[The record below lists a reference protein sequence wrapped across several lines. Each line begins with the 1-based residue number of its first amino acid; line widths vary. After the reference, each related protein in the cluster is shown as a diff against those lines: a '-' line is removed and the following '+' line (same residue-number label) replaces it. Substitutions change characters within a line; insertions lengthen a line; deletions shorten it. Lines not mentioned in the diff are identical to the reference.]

1 MEVFLFMVKYI
12 VKRLSALIPI
22 LLGVVFLIF
31 TIMEFAPG
39 DPVIKILGIES
50 TLEARAQLTEQLG
63 LNKPFWERFFS
74 YILKIITELDFG
86 ISWRT
91 KNPVFEDILPR
102 IPVSLTLASFGIIF
116 ATLIGIPLGVLSAVR
131 QYSLSDNV
139 LRVVSTIMVAVPTF
153 LLAMLLILLF
163 SSRLG
168 WLPSGGIESYKS
180 YILPVITCGGPY
192 GCAILRITRSTML
205 EEIRQDY
212 VRTAKAKG
220 VPDKVITYK
229 HALKNALLPVVTT
242 IGQNFGAILGG
253 SVVAESV
260 FSLPGIGS
268 LVILGIRSKDTPT
281 VIACVLLIAFFFAII
296 MLVVDLLYA
305 FIDPR
310 IKAKYARVN

>member
-1 MEVFLFMVKYI
+1 MIRYVVR
-12 VKRLSALIPI
+12 RLVLLIPI
-22 LLGVVFLIF
+22 LFAVAFLIF
-31 TIMEFAPG
+31 SIMELSPG
-39 DPVIKILGIES
+39 DPATKILGIEAPP
-50 TLEARAQLTEQLG
+50 EAKEQLREQLG
-63 LNKPFWERFFS
+63 LNDPFVVRFFNYS
-74 YILKIITELDFG
+74 SNIIFHFDFG

-91 KNPVFEDILPR
+91 KNPVFQDILPR
-102 IPVSLTLASFGIIF
+102 IPISLTLASFGIIF
-116 ATLIGIPLGVLSAVR
+116 ATLFGIPLGVISAVK
-131 QYSLSDNV
+131 QNTIGDNA
-139 LRVVSTIMVAVPTF
+139 LRVIATILVAVPTF
-153 LLAMLLILLF
+153 LLAMLLILGF
-163 SSRLG
+163 ASGLG
-168 WLPSGGIESYKS
+168 WLPASGAASLAS

-220 VPDKVITYK
+220 VPVNVVTYK
-229 HALKNALLPVVTT
+229 HALRNALLPVVTT

-253 SVVAESV
+253 SVVAETV

-281 VIACVLLIAFFFAII
+281 VIASVLLISVFFALI

-310 IKAKYARVN
+310 IKAKYAKS